1 MSYDQIFDK
10 RIINMNR
17 YPPVNCHA
25 GMLPKYRG
33 RNVINWAIINGEKEL
48 GITVHFIDNKIDT
61 GKIVSQKKIKILK
74 SDDYNTLLNKCYKE
88 CPNLLISSLI
98 KIYKKPKLKIISQKK
113 LGRGFYCKKRVKGDE
128 IIDFNN
134 KKKYLNNFIRALTF
148 PGPNAQFKKGKNKI
162 FFIKSEILDKK
173 KDNNEYKIG
182 QIINFKDK
190 YFDVNTLDGAIR
202 ILKWKTNI
210 KLFKGLVLK

>member
-1 MSYDQIFDK
+1 
-10 RIINMNR
+10 
-17 YPPVNCHA
+17 
-25 GMLPKYRG
+25 MLPKYRG
-33 RNVINWAIINGEKEL
+33 RNVSNWAIINGEKEL

-148 PGPNAQFKKGKNKI
+148 PGPNAQFKKEKI
-162 FFIKSEILDKK
+162 KFFFIKSEILDKK

>member
-1 MSYDQIFDK
+1 MTS
-10 RIINMNR
+10 II
-17 YPPVNCHA
+17 
-25 GMLPKYRG
+25 
-33 RNVINWAIINGEKEL
+33 
-48 GITVHFIDNKIDT
+48 
-61 GKIVSQKKIKILK
+61 
-74 SDDYNTLLNKCYKE
+74 
-88 CPNLLISSLI
+88 
-98 KIYKKPKLKIISQKK
+98 
-113 LGRGFYCKKRVKGDE
+113 
-128 IIDFNN
+128 

-173 KDNNEYKIG
+173 KDNHEYKIG